1 MNENGAADA
10 KPQFEDLFF
19 YLLVGIF
26 AIMVALMAPYMLRY
40 KSIHEFPKRVR
51 VRLALTAS
59 PLGLGFLIIAMKAGE
74 LHLKGPQ
81 FP

>member
-1 MNENGAADA
+1 
-10 KPQFEDLFF
+10 
-19 YLLVGIF
+19 
-26 AIMVALMAPYMLRY
+26 MVALMAPYMLRY

-59 PLGLGFLIIAMKAGE
+59 PLGLGFLIIAMEASE

>member
-10 KPQFEDLFF
+10 KPQFEDLF
-19 YLLVGIF
+19 YLLVGII

-51 VRLALTAS
+51 VRLALTAF
-59 PLGLGFLIIAMKAGE
+59 PLGLSFVIIAMEASE
-74 LHLKGPQ
+74 LHFKGPQ

>member
-59 PLGLGFLIIAMKAGE
+59 PLGHGFLIIAMEASE